1 VSPTADSLPTEHD
14 HPLHP
19 PAELFGDRLPLRPLD
34 FPDDQRG
41 WLVTRHDAAR
51 AVLADPRFS
60 AQRHLIEA
68 GTDEPDP
75 APEPVPGF
83 FISMDPPRHTRYRG
97 ALTGMFTMRR
107 SRLLTDRITRVVD
120 EHLDALVEAGPPADL
135 VSSFTDPV
143 PLLVIC
149 ELLGVPA
156 GDRDEFRART
166 SRMTDLSIP
175 EEEGDRAHAEIVAYL
190 ADLVRERRSR
200 PGTDLLSDLL
210 TAEPDG
216 GPFTDVEVAGIGSML
231 LNAGYETTAC
241 VLGLGLAALL
251 ADPAQLAA
259 VRAAIDDPGAVS
271 RAVEEVL
278 RHQTPLHRGIPRVAT
293 EDVEVAGTHVM
304 RGQRVLVSVAAV
316 NRDPDRFDESATFD
330 ATRARRTHL
339 GFGHGPHQC
348 LGQELARVELRV
360 AVVRLLR
367 RLPDLTLAVD
377 PADLA
382 VRPDALLHG
391 IELLPVVW

>member
-1 VSPTADSLPTEHD
+1 VSSDDELPVEHE

-19 PAELFGDRLPLRPLD
+19 PAELFRDRCPVRPLV

-51 AVLADPRFS
+51 AVLSDPRFS

-68 GTDEPDP
+68 GTDDPGP

-97 ALTGMFTMRR
+97 VLTRMFTMRR
-107 SRLLTDRITRVVD
+107 SRLLADRIARVVD
-120 EHLDALVEAGPPADL
+120 DHLDALVAAGPPADL
-135 VSSFTDPV
+135 VSAFTDPV

-156 GDRDEFRART
+156 GDRQEFRART
-166 SRMTDLSIP
+166 SRMTDLGIP

-190 ADLVRERRSR
+190 ADLVRERRIS

-210 TAEPDG
+210 ATEPVG

-251 ADPAQLAA
+251 GDPAQLAT
-259 VRAAIDDPGAVS
+259 VRAGLDDPGVVATV
-271 RAVEEVL
+271 VEEVL

-293 EDVEVAGTHVM
+293 EDVEVAGTRVG

-316 NRDPDRFDESATFD
+316 NRDPDRFAEAVCFD
-330 ATRARRTHL
+330 ATRARPTHL
-339 GFGHGPHQC
+339 GFGHGAHQC
-348 LGQELARVELRV
+348 LGQELARVELRT
-360 AVVRLLR
+360 AVTRLLR
-367 RLPDLTLAVD
+367 RLPGLALAVD
-377 PADLA
+377 PADLP

-391 IELLPVVW
+391 IELLPVTW